1 MPVRL
6 GLPSP
11 SISTK
16 LYGIVALFLA
26 MVYALAAATT
36 HFAAET
42 KSAVSGFQREGL
54 GNVSL
59 TARVQVLLEQ
69 HRRMVATAPFAAPDA
84 NANDEGVYRQLNATI
99 ADLIDR
105 IAPDRAEKLS
115 QRFAL
120 LASQGS
126 SVFELARHD
135 HRDQAIA
142 VGVRYA
148 SAADGLTLEMLTEAR
163 RRLTDAEHSLE
174 ILAAH
179 ALTLTTWVCAA
190 AALTALAIGPFCLLL
205 LHRML
210 ARMRGIGSS
219 LTRLARNDTSVEIP
233 GIADPDE
240 FGQLARSV
248 AVFKAKSIELL
259 NKKADFERLNL
270 QLDAAINNI
279 PLGLSM
285 FDAHERLLMCNR
297 RFTDMYDVPDE
308 LTRPGTAR
316 CALREYRT
324 RKGARHSE
332 AGELAIEG
340 TSLPSSMLVEFG
352 SGRIIEVSRQPLKG
366 GGWVSLHE
374 DVTERRRQEEKI
386 AHLAHHDTLTGLANR
401 MLFRERLEQNLQRLV
416 RGQGFAVLCLDLD
429 HFKAVN
435 DTHGHPV
442 GDLLL
447 KLVGKRLLGC
457 VRHGDIVARLGG
469 DEFAIV
475 QASVRDPGQTESLA
489 ARIVEAVSA
498 PYEIDGNRIDIG
510 TSIGITLA
518 PRDGNDADK
527 LMKNADLAL
536 YRSKGAGRRGFSF
549 FEPRM
554 HEEMQVRQS
563 LEFDLRRALGEDT
576 LELHYQ
582 PTIRLASDQ
591 VTGFE
596 ALLRW
601 NHPERGLVP
610 PGEFLAIADDIGLAA
625 EIGGWALR
633 QACAQAAR
641 WPEPIHVAI
650 DVSSLQFLKRNLTES
665 VLQALGPVRIV
676 AAAPRA
682 GNRRI
687 HPARGQK
694 HDLDP
699 APAAP
704 ARCACHAGRLRQRPM
719 LACGLAGIPLRQNQ
733 DRQGLR
739 RRYRAKQGGARH
751 RRGND
756 RARQPAAYGD
766 RCRRHRGFRSA
777 RQVAQPGLQGRTGLP
792 AGPADAGA
800 RGRRLPACTR
810 AVRPGRRAPAD
821 ASCALSPGSGETAEP
836 PASSRAA

>member
-1 MPVRL
+1 MSTAIR
-6 GLPSP
+6 PSP
-11 SISTK
+11 SACVT
-16 LYGIVALFLA
+16 
-26 MVYALAAATT
+26 
-36 HFAAET
+36 
-42 KSAVSGFQREGL
+42 
-54 GNVSL
+54 
-59 TARVQVLLEQ
+59 
-69 HRRMVATAPFAAPDA
+69 P
-84 NANDEGVYRQLNATI
+84 
-99 ADLIDR
+99 
-105 IAPDRAEKLS
+105 
-115 QRFAL
+115 
-120 LASQGS
+120 
-126 SVFELARHD
+126 
-135 HRDQAIA
+135 
-142 VGVRYA
+142 
-148 SAADGLTLEMLTEAR
+148 SAADGLTLEMLTEAK
-163 RRLTDAEHSLE
+163 RRLTDAEDSLE
-174 ILAAH
+174 VLAAH
-179 ALTLTTWVCAA
+179 ALSLTTWVCAA
-190 AALTALAIGPFCLLL
+190 AAVTGVGDRSLVSAPAAPDAGPHAW
-205 LHRML
+205 HRL
-210 ARMRGIGSS
+210 VPDPARAQRYLGGNSRRCRS
-219 LTRLARNDTSVEIP
+219 RRVR
-233 GIADPDE
+233 
-240 FGQLARSV
+240 QLARSV

-270 QLDAAINNI
+270 QLDAAINNM

-297 RFTDMYDVPDE
+297 QFTDMYDVPDE

-374 DVTERRRQEEKI
+374 DITERRRQEERI
-386 AHLAHHDTLTGLANR
+386 AHLARHDTLTGLANR
-401 MLFRERLEQNLQRLV
+401 MLFRERLEQNLQRLG

-435 DTHGHPV
+435 DTLGHPV
-442 GDLLL
+442 GDVLL

-554 HEEMQVRQS
+554 HEEIQVRQS
-563 LEFDLRRALGEDT
+563 LELDLRRALSEDA

-582 PTIRLASDQ
+582 PIDPSRIGAGHGVRGPAALEPSRARPDSSRRVPRHRGGHRPGGGNRRLGPAAGLCPGRALAGADPRRHRCFVPAIPETQSD
-591 VTGFE
+591 
-596 ALLRW
+596 RK
-601 NHPERGLVP
+601 R
-610 PGEFLAIADDIGLAA
+610 AA
-625 EIGGWALR
+625 GA
-633 QACAQAAR
+633 
-641 WPEPIHVAI
+641 
-650 DVSSLQFLKRNLTES
+650 
-665 VLQALGPVRIV
+665 GPVRIV
-676 AAAPRA
+676 AAPPRA
-682 GNRRI
+682 GDRRI
-687 HPARGQK
+687 HPARGPK

-704 ARCACHAGRLRQRPM
+704 ARCARHAGRLRQRPM
-719 LACGLAGIPLRQNQ
+719 LARGLAGIPLRQDQ

-739 RRYRAKQGGARH
+739 RGHRAKQGGARH

-756 RARQPAAYGD
+756 RARQPTAYGD
-766 RCRRHRGFRSA
+766 RGGRHRGFRSA
-777 RQVAQPGLQGRTGLP
+777 RAGCAAWGCRDGQGFLLGPPMP
-792 AGPADAGA
+792 AGEVEGFLRARVPPAQAGA
-800 RGRRLPACTR
+800 RMPTTR
-810 AVRPGRRAPAD
+810 AP
-821 ASCALSPGSGETAEP
+821 LSPASGETGAP
-836 PASSRAA
+836 PASSQAA

>member
-36 HFAAET
+36 HFAVET

-99 ADLIDR
+99 ANLIDR

-126 SVFELARHD
+126 SVFELARHE

-174 ILAAH
+174 TLAAH
-179 ALTLTTWVCAA
+179 ANSLTNWVWAA
-190 AALTALAIGPFCLLL
+190 AALTGLAIGPFCLLL

-332 AGELAIEG
+332 AGELPIEG
-340 TSLPSSMLVEFG
+340 TNLPPSMLVEFG

-374 DVTERRRQEEKI
+374 DITERRRQEDKI

-435 DTHGHPV
+435 DTFGHPV

-489 ARIVEAVSA
+489 ARIVEAVGA
-498 PYEIDGNRIDIG
+498 PYEIDGNRIGIG

-554 HEEMQVRQS
+554 HEEIQVRQN
-563 LEFDLRRALGEDT
+563 LELDLRRALGEDA

-582 PTIRLASDQ
+582 PMIRLASEQ
-591 VTGFE
+591 ATGFE

-601 NHPERGLVP
+601 NHPERGPIP

-633 QACAQAAR
+633 QACAQAAH

-650 DVSSLQFLKRNLTES
+650 DVSSLQFLKRNMTES
-665 VLQALGPVRIV
+665 VLQALAQSGLSPHRLELEIAESILHEDPNTISILHQLRQLGVRVTLDGFGSGHCSLAGLRAFPFDKIKIDKAFVADIERSKEARAIVEATIALGSRLHLATVAEGIEDFDQLDRLRSLGCRDGQGFLLGP
-676 AAAPRA
+676 PM
-682 GNRRI
+682 
-687 HPARGQK
+687 PACEVEGF
-694 HDLDP
+694 L
-699 APAAP
+699 
-704 ARCACHAGRLRQRPM
+704 HAGLPPTQT
-719 LACGLAGIPLRQNQ
+719 
-733 DRQGLR
+733 
-739 RRYRAKQGGARH
+739 GARM
-751 RRGND
+751 
-756 RARQPAAYGD
+756 P
-766 RCRRHRGFRSA
+766 
-777 RQVAQPGLQGRTGLP
+777 T
-792 AGPADAGA
+792 
-800 RGRRLPACTR
+800 TR
-810 AVRPGRRAPAD
+810 AP
-821 ASCALSPGSGETAEP
+821 LSPGSGETAEP
-836 PASSRAA
+836 PESSQAA

>member
-11 SISTK
+11 SISIK

-42 KSAVSGFQREGL
+42 ESAVSGFQREGL
-54 GNVSL
+54 GNVAL

-69 HRRMVATAPFAAPDA
+69 HRRMVATAPFASPDA
-84 NANDEGVYRQLNATI
+84 NTQDEGVYRELNATI
-99 ADLIDR
+99 AGLIDR

-126 SVFELARHD
+126 SVFELARHE

-142 VGVRYA
+142 VGARYA
-148 SAADGLTLEMLTEAR
+148 SAADGLTLEMLAEAR
-163 RRLTDAEHSLE
+163 RRLTDAQDSLE
-174 ILAAH
+174 VVAAR
-179 ALTLTTWVCAA
+179 ARSLTTWVCAA
-190 AALTALAIGPFCLLL
+190 AALTGLAIGPFCLLL

-219 LTRLARNDTSVEIP
+219 LIRLARNDTSVEIP
-233 GIADPDE
+233 GIADADE

-259 NKKADFERLNL
+259 TKKADFERLNL

-297 RFTDMYDVPDE
+297 RFIDMYDVPAE

-316 CALREYRT
+316 CALREHRT
-324 RKGARHSE
+324 MKGARHSE
-332 AGELAIEG
+332 AGELTIDG
-340 TSLPSSMLVEFG
+340 TNLLPSMLVEFG
-352 SGRIIEVSRQPLKG
+352 SGRIVEVSRQPLKG

-374 DVTERRRQEEKI
+374 DITERRRQEEKI

-401 MLFRERLEQNLQRLV
+401 MLFRERLEQSLQRLV

-435 DTHGHPV
+435 DTLGHPV

-549 FEPRM
+549 FEPKM
-554 HEEMQVRQS
+554 HEEIQARRS
-563 LEFDLRRALGEDT
+563 LEFDLRRALGEDA
-576 LELHYQ
+576 LELYYQ
-582 PTIRLASDQ
+582 PTIRLASEQ
-591 VTGFE
+591 TMGFE

-601 NHPERGLVP
+601 NHPERGAIP
-610 PGEFLAIADDIGLAA
+610 PGELLAIAEDMGLTA
-625 EIGGWALR
+625 EIGGWSLR

-641 WPEPIHVAI
+641 WPGPIHVAI
-650 DVSSLQFLKRNLTES
+650 DVSSLQFLKRNMTES
-665 VLQALGPVRIV
+665 VLQALAQSGLPPHRLELEIAESILHEDPNTLSILHQLRQLGVRVTLDGFGSGQCSLAGLRAFPFDKIKIDKAFIADIERSKEARAIVEATIALGSKLHMTIV
-676 AAAPRA
+676 AE
-682 GNRRI
+682 GI
-687 HPARGQK
+687 EDFDQ
-694 HDLDP
+694 LS
-699 APAAP
+699 
-704 ARCACHAGRLRQRPM
+704 RLRSWGCRDGQGFLLGPPM
-719 LACGLAGIPLRQNQ
+719 PAGEVEGFL
-733 DRQGLR
+733 
-739 RRYRAKQGGARH
+739 
-751 RRGND
+751 
-756 RARQPAAYGD
+756 RARTP
-766 RCRRHRGFRSA
+766 SA
-777 RQVAQPGLQGRTGLP
+777 Q
-792 AGPADAGA
+792 AGA
-800 RGRRLPACTR
+800 RMPTNL
-810 AVRPGRRAPAD
+810 APLNPESA
-821 ASCALSPGSGETAEP
+821 ETAEP
-836 PASSRAA
+836 PESSRAA

>member
-1 MPVRL
+1 MPVRR

-11 SISTK
+11 SISIK

-26 MVYALAAATT
+26 MICALAAATT
-36 HFAAET
+36 HFAIET
-42 KSAVSGFQREGL
+42 ESAVSSFQREGL
-54 GNVSL
+54 GNVAL
-59 TARVQVLLEQ
+59 TAQVQVLLEQ
-69 HRRMVATAPFAAPDA
+69 HRRMVATAPFVSPDA
-84 NANDEGVYRQLNATI
+84 GAQDERIYSELNATI
-99 ADLIDR
+99 AGLIDR

-126 SVFELARHD
+126 SVFELARHE

-163 RRLTDAEHSLE
+163 RHLTDAQGNLQT
-174 ILAAH
+174 LAAH
-179 ALTLTTWVCAA
+179 ALSLAMWIGAA
-190 AALTALAIGPFCLLL
+190 AVVTGLAIGPFCLLL

-219 LTRLARNDTSVEIP
+219 LIRLARNDTSVEIP
-233 GIADPDE
+233 GTTDADE

-259 NKKADFERLNL
+259 NKKADFERVNL
-270 QLDAAINNI
+270 QLDAAINTM

-297 RFTDMYDVPDE
+297 QFADMYDVPPE
-308 LTRPGTAR
+308 LARPGTAR

-332 AGELAIEG
+332 SGELSIGGAN
-340 TSLPSSMLVEFG
+340 LPSSVLIEFG
-352 SGRIIEVSRQPLKG
+352 SDRVIEVSRQPLKG

-374 DVTERRRQEEKI
+374 DITARRRQEEKI

-401 MLFRERLEQNLQRLV
+401 MLFRQRLEQNLQRLG

-435 DTHGHPV
+435 DTLGHPV
-442 GDLLL
+442 GDVLL
-447 KLVGKRLLGC
+447 KQVSQRLLDC

-475 QASVRDPGQTESLA
+475 QASVRDPGQTEALA

-498 PYEIDGNRIDIG
+498 PYAIDGNRIDIG

-518 PRDGNDADK
+518 PRDGSDADK

-536 YRSKGAGRRGFSF
+536 YRSKGAGRRRFSF
-549 FEPRM
+549 FEPQM
-554 HEEMQVRQS
+554 HEAIQARRS
-563 LEFDLRRALGEDT
+563 LEFDLRRALGEDA

-582 PTIRLASDQ
+582 PTIRLASEQ
-591 VTGFE
+591 ATGFE

-601 NHPERGLVP
+601 NHPERGPIP
-610 PGEFLAIADDIGLAA
+610 PGEFLAIAEDIGLAA
-625 EIGGWALR
+625 QIGGWALR

-665 VLQALGPVRIV
+665 VLQALAQSGLPPHRLELEIAESILHEDANTLSILRQLRQLGVGVTLDGFGSGRCSLTGLRAFPFDKIKIDKAFVADIERSKEARAIVEATIALGSRLNMTTAAEGIEDFDQLALLRSWGCRDGQGFLLGPPMPAGEVDGFLHARLPT
-676 AAAPRA
+676 PRA
-682 GNRRI
+682 
-687 HPARGQK
+687 P
-694 HDLDP
+694 
-699 APAAP
+699 
-704 ARCACHAGRLRQRPM
+704 
-719 LACGLAGIPLRQNQ
+719 
-733 DRQGLR
+733 
-739 RRYRAKQGGARH
+739 
-751 RRGND
+751 
-756 RARQPAAYGD
+756 
-766 RCRRHRGFRSA
+766 
-777 RQVAQPGLQGRTGLP
+777 
-792 AGPADAGA
+792 
-800 RGRRLPACTR
+800 
-810 AVRPGRRAPAD
+810 
-821 ASCALSPGSGETAEP
+821 LSPEFDETVALPE
-836 PASSRAA
+836 SSQAA